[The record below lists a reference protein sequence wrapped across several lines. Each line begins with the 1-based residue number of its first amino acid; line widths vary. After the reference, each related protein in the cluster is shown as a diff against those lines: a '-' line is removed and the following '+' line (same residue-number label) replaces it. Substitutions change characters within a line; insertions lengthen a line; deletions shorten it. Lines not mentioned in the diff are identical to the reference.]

1 MFAGC
6 HTKVHKD
13 HFDKH
18 EEFLA
23 YCKGKLPTF
32 SLHQKMFMIPTLVS
46 QIGLRKMSPRMQE
59 IVAVSLDFLGSYA
72 PRHPLK
78 L

>member
-23 YCKGKLPTF
+23 YCKGKLPTL
-32 SLHQKMFMIPTLVS
+32 SLLQKMFRIPTILS
-46 QIGLRKMSPRMQE
+46 HIGLRNRSQRSHE
-59 IVAVSLDFLGSYA
+59 VVAVSLDFLVSY
-72 PRHPLK
+72 PPHPLK